1 MRRAAVFCR
10 VSFAQ
15 ANAGRMADKGIDA
28 PLTKCRSALAF
39 PFPLFSNVRRA
50 LKMQSGIYVALSS
63 QMALERRLTTIADN
77 LANVNTTGFRG
88 TEVKFDQVLSN
99 TENKLNAKVAF
110 VSQGNDYLSAD
121 NGELQNTGNL
131 LDFAVKGDAWF
142 GLNTP
147 AGTVVTRDG
156 RFTMSDS
163 GALVSVRGF
172 PVLDPGGAPI
182 QLDPRGGAATVSSDG
197 TISQDGKR
205 MGQIGLY
212 TSDVSKGF
220 LRYQNSGILPTDTP
234 RPVIDRS
241 NIGVAQG
248 YLENSNVNGMREMT
262 NLIEVSRAF
271 DNISTLTSSSE
282 GTLTDA
288 IKTLG
293 GSQ

>member
-1 MRRAAVFCR
+1 
-10 VSFAQ
+10 
-15 ANAGRMADKGIDA
+15 
-28 PLTKCRSALAF
+28 
-39 PFPLFSNVRRA
+39 
-50 LKMQSGIYVALSS
+50 MQSGIYVALSS

-99 TENKLNAKVAF
+99 TQNKLNAKVAF
-110 VSQGNDYLSAD
+110 VSQGNDYLSTD

-131 LDFAVKGDAWF
+131 FDFAVKGDAWF

-147 AGTVVTRDG
+147 AGLVLTRDG
-156 RFTMSDS
+156 RFTMTDS

-172 PVLDPGGAPI
+172 PVVDPGGGPI
-182 QLDPRGGAATVSSDG
+182 QLDPAGGAPIVSSDG
-197 TISQDGKR
+197 TVSQNGKR

-212 TSDVSKGF
+212 DADVGKGF
-220 LRYQNSGILPTDTP
+220 LRYENSGILPTDTP
-234 RPVIDRS
+234 QPVVDRS
-241 NIGVAQG
+241 NVGVAQG

-262 NLIEVSRAF
+262 QLIEVNRAF
-271 DNISTLTSSSE
+271 DSISTLTSSSE

>member
-1 MRRAAVFCR
+1 
-10 VSFAQ
+10 
-15 ANAGRMADKGIDA
+15 
-28 PLTKCRSALAF
+28 
-39 PFPLFSNVRRA
+39 
-50 LKMQSGIYVALSS
+50 MQSGIYVALSS

-110 VSQGNDYLSAD
+110 VSQGNDYLSTD

-131 LDFAVKGDAWF
+131 FDFAVKGDAWF
-142 GLNTP
+142 GINTP
-147 AGTVVTRDG
+147 AGLVMTRDG
-156 RFTMSDS
+156 RFTMSDN

-182 QLDPRGGAATVSSDG
+182 QLDPAGGAPTVSVNG
-197 TISQDGKR
+197 TITQNGR
-205 MGQIGLY
+205 TMGQIGLY
-212 TSDVSKGF
+212 SADVGKGF
-220 LRYQNSGILPTDTP
+220 LRYENSGILPTDAP
-234 RPVIDRS
+234 QPVVDRS
-241 NIGVAQG
+241 NTGIAQG

-271 DNISTLTSSSE
+271 DNISTLT
-282 GTLTDA
+282 DA